1 MLFDMRVT
9 VKIMQVMILFEMSV
23 KTFNFVDVKEFL
35 GNEFS
40 SNRNV
45 GK

>member
-35 GNEFS
+35 DNEFS
-40 SNRNV
+40 SSRNV

>member
-9 VKIMQVMILFEMSV
+9 VKIMQVLILFEMSV

-35 GNEFS
+35 DNEFS
-40 SNRNV
+40 SSRNV